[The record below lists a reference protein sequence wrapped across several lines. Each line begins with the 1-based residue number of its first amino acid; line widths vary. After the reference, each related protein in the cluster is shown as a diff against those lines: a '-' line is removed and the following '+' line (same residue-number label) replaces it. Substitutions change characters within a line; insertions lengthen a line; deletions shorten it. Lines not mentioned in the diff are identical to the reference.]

1 MNKVGIWRRC
11 RIVLFGMREPGE
23 YLGHGSRILTVIMD
37 REEIGLRGG
46 CGEHVPS
53 FIDAICVLLSGC
65 DWSLQSRIV
74 RPLVAQ
80 DFARRRQLRLTCPHR
95 EETSAFR
102 FFPDRRNPV

>member
-1 MNKVGIWRRC
+1 MNKVGVWRRC
-11 RIVLFGMREPGE
+11 RIVLFDMCGSGE
-23 YLGHGSRILTVIMD
+23 YRGHGGRILTVIMD

-46 CGEHVPS
+46 CGECVPS
-53 FIDAICVLLSGC
+53 FVGAFYALPFIC

-80 DFARRRQLRLTCPHR
+80 GFAQRRQLRLTCPHR

-102 FFPDRRNPV
+102 FFSDRRNPV

>member
-1 MNKVGIWRRC
+1 MNKMSIWRRC
-11 RIVLFGMREPGE
+11 RIILFDMHESGE
-23 YLGHGSRILTVIMD
+23 YRGHCGRILTVIMD

-46 CGEHVPS
+46 CGERAPS
-53 FIDAICVLLSGC
+53 FVGTFYALPFIY

-80 DFARRRQLRLTCPHR
+80 GFARRRQLRLTCPHR